1 MPVSVFD
8 DIDYVA
14 LGHLHGPHTV
24 TDRIRYSGSPLAYS
38 FSEAGQRKGSW
49 LVDLDARGGVTAEF
63 VDAPV
68 PRALAVL
75 RGSLEELLADPRLE
89 VHAGAW
95 VQATLTDDRRP
106 SQAMERLRRRFP
118 HTLVL
123 GFEPAHALGR
133 AVPVARTRGRSDH
146 QVALDFVAELRGS
159 PATADESALL
169 RSACD
174 ACGEDPEVDSL
185 VSEGVW

>member
-1 MPVSVFD
+1 VSVFD
-8 DIDYVA
+8 GIDYVA
-14 LGHLHGPHTV
+14 LGHLHGPHTL

-38 FSEAGQRKGSW
+38 FSEAGQHKGSW
-49 LVDLDARGGVTAEF
+49 LVDLDARGAVTAEF

-68 PRALAVL
+68 PRPLALL
-75 RGSLEELLADPRLE
+75 RGSLEDLLGDPRLE

-106 SQAMERLRRRFP
+106 GQAMERLRRRFP

-123 GFEPAHALGR
+123 GFEPLGAVGA

-146 QVALDFVAELRGS
+146 EVALDFVAELRGT
-159 PATADESALL
+159 PATSDEAALL

-174 ACGEDPEVDSL
+174 ACGEDAAVDVL
-185 VSEGVW
+185 VGEGAS